1 MHLLVCNKTPLNRGT
16 SATPLCLSH
25 EKESTHLTLLRG
37 ALFVFLFVL
46 NAVTAANVHIFL
58 FMSFLIFILIRFLLG
73 SLPGAR
79 HFPLGNCS
87 VFVWFLYFISR
98 QTNT

>member
-58 FMSFLIFILIRFLLG
+58 IVLSHIY
-73 SLPGAR
+73 SYQ
-79 HFPLGNCS
+79 
-87 VFVWFLYFISR
+87 VFVGLSSR
-98 QTNT
+98 RASFSSG